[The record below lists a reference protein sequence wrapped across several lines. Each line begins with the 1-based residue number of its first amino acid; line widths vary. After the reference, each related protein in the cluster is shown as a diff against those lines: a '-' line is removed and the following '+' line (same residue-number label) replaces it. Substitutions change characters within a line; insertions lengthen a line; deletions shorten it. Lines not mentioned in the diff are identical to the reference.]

1 MSTCISKHG
10 EYGSHTLGEGEDL
23 RGIFAAAAAAVSGE
37 QAQPASCGMGCE
49 AGVNVQCVEH
59 GPKWPAAQRP
69 AGQSD
74 DFGFGLAPGSRP

>member
-10 EYGSHTLGEGEDL
+10 EYGSHTL
-23 RGIFAAAAAAVSGE
+23 VSGE